1 MEGLQLA
8 AQPGD
13 RVPVH
18 TLRQKG
24 NSNVITNLFKV
35 LLSAVC
41 LGLFFYSASVFGLTV
56 AHLVLPAFALLVLVS
71 MFYRPLAGIVRNLS
85 KYVGALSFAAFVLLM
100 LAGTIGGSFRLSP
113 SNQAIAVM
121 LLGMAFLGLSAFLWS
136 VPGDER

>member
-1 MEGLQLA
+1 M
-8 AQPGD
+8 
-13 RVPVH
+13 
-18 TLRQKG
+18 
-24 NSNVITNLFKV
+24 ITNFFKV

-56 AHLVLPAFALLVLVS
+56 AHLVLPAFALLVLIS

-85 KYVGALSFAAFVLLM
+85 KYVGALSFAALVLLM

-121 LLGMAFLGLSAFLWS
+121 LLGMALLGLSAFLWS